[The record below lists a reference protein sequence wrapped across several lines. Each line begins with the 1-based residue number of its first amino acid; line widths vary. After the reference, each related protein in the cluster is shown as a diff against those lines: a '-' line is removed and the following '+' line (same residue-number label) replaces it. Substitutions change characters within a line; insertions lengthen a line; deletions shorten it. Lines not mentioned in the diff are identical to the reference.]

1 MESLESDMLTGSS
14 DAPDLNSDDYIIEL
28 RDGVLRYLSLHKHET
43 EFLFTT
49 LYGIFGDRL
58 IHDVN
63 LRSWLQKSL
72 GCRKKTFET
81 RSLSWLTPT
90 NKGPGRPY
98 IHLVGQQVFDL
109 WVQKSDGRDMVRIPL
124 KA

>member
-1 MESLESDMLTGSS
+1 MSRNSQVPDFVEVMESLESDMLTGSS

-63 LRSWLQKSL
+63 LTFLVTEIIRLQK
-72 GCRKKTFET
+72 E
-81 RSLSWLTPT
+81 
-90 NKGPGRPY
+90 N
-98 IHLVGQQVFDL
+98 V
-109 WVQKSDGRDMVRIPL
+109 
-124 KA
+124 